1 MYIFL
6 CMASDIIIM
15 KLYNLSFSGGIL
27 MNFELNDEI
36 LNYLNNAKEE
46 TISLAWGIGGSPQ
59 LIRWDLKDTLN
70 LFLRFS
76 F

>member
-1 MYIFL
+1 MCQMSI
-6 CMASDIIIM
+6 
-15 KLYNLSFSGGIL
+15 
-27 MNFELNDEI
+27 
-36 LNYLNNAKEE
+36 KEE